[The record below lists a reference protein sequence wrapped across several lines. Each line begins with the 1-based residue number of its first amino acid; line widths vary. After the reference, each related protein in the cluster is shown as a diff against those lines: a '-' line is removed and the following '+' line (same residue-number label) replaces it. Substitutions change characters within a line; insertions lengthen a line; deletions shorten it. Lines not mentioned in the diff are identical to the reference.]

1 MGMSKSSMRLT
12 LGDLVGSGTRALKR
26 YTGTLLAVFVV
37 QTLVVL
43 GTMLAMA
50 VVLAQAFGHLPM
62 WDDAVD
68 GDLVSL
74 VICIKWANANFL
86 ACASIGFGALILWSL
101 ASWFLAGGIYGVLAQ
116 RPEGRA
122 ETARTFGASG
132 AATYLTYARLA
143 LCGIPGWLAS
153 MLVLALCMGAAGT
166 KLAHALSVGD
176 LIGPIALLVVPTALI
191 THFFGTVIDYAR
203 VELTLRHD
211 THEPGVVATYLR
223 TVAFVVKHPLAL
235 IHAGLGWIA
244 FFVITFGYGYLAHD
258 RPMFGATG
266 AITLFVIRSGV
277 SLARMAIRFGV
288 LAGEVDLGGSRALP
302 PRRVEVK
309 APPKSAA

>member
-1 MGMSKSSMRLT
+1 VARGDRLG
-12 LGDLVGSGTRALKR
+12 LGDLVGAGARGVSR

-43 GTMLAMA
+43 GTMIAMA
-50 VVLAQAFGHLPM
+50 TVLAQAFGHLPM

-74 VICIKWANANFL
+74 VICVKWANANFL
-86 ACASIGFGALILWSL
+86 ACASIAFGALILWSL

-132 AATYLTYARLA
+132 TSTYLTYARLA
-143 LCGIPGWLAS
+143 LCGIPGWIAT
-153 MLVLALCMGAAGT
+153 MLVFALCIGGAST
-166 KLAHALSVGD
+166 KLAHALSIGD
-176 LIGPIALLVVPTALI
+176 LVGPVALLVIPTALVG
-191 THFFGTVIDYAR
+191 HFFATIIDYAR

-211 THEPGVVATYLR
+211 THEPGVIATYLR
-223 TVAFVVKHPLAL
+223 TVVFVVKHPLSL

-258 RPMFGATG
+258 RPMYGATG

-288 LAGEVDLGGSRALP
+288 LAGQVDLGGSRALP
-302 PRRVEVK
+302 PRRIEVK
-309 APPKSAA
+309 APPKTAA

>member
-1 MGMSKSSMRLT
+1 MIMKSMRLT
-12 LGDLVGSGTRALKR
+12 LGDLVGSGSRAIKR

-37 QTLVVL
+37 QTIVML
-43 GTMLAMA
+43 GTMIAMA
-50 VVLAQAFGHLPM
+50 TVLAQAFGKLPM
-62 WDDAVD
+62 FDDAVD

-74 VICIKWANANFL
+74 VICVKWAQANFL
-86 ACASIGFGALILWSL
+86 ACASIGFGAVILWSL

-143 LCGIPGWLAS
+143 LCGIPGWLATL
-153 MLVLALCMGAAGT
+153 LVFALCTGAAMP
-166 KLAHALSVGD
+166 KLGHALSVVD
-176 LIGPIALLVVPTALI
+176 LIGPLMLMIVPASLVG
-191 THFFGTVIDYAR
+191 HFFSTVIDYGR

-211 THEPGVVATYLR
+211 THEPGVIATYLR
-223 TVAFVVKHPLAL
+223 TVAFVIKHPLAL
-235 IHAGLGWIA
+235 VHAGLGWIA

-258 RPMFGATG
+258 RPMYGATG

-277 SLARMAIRFGV
+277 ALARMALRFGV
-288 LAGEVDLGGSRALP
+288 LGGQVDLGGSRALP

-309 APPKSAA
+309 APPKTAS